1 MTWEQLDEAHG
12 HLDDSRMTRLALAL
26 MLAGCARLSTER
38 ARYADADVIHV
49 RLENRAPQKILYWP
63 CYPYL
68 ERRVGDHWVHAH
80 WVDADERMRR
90 NPLSHDCVLRSYKLL
105 PHTQVSWSV
114 LVAPGSPSGTY
125 RFMVPLVRGRE
136 LTSKPFEYR

>member
-38 ARYADADVIHV
+38 ARYADADVIHI
-49 RLENRAPQKILYWP
+49 RL
-63 CYPYL
+63 
-68 ERRVGDHWVHAH
+68 
-80 WVDADERMRR
+80 VDADERMRR